1 MMTRWKSHI
10 AKIPAADL
18 QDIHSDNYHMNG
30 GECCHEEHVNQAEPE
45 YSQLS
50 YLRLR
55 SLEEV
60 YAMQNYLDPKLNS
73 RFNEFLKK

>member
-1 MMTRWKSHI
+1 MT
-10 AKIPAADL
+10 KIPRVDRE
-18 QDIHSDNYHMNG
+18 DISAYNLYLNG
-30 GECCHEEHVNQAEPE
+30 GKCFLEHDLNQPDPE

-60 YAMQNYLDPKLNS
+60 YGIFNYLDPKLNP
-73 RFNEFLKK
+73 RYNAFLQAN